1 MTQDLN
7 GVDIYD
13 CPYFEVDSSGRLK
26 FIKGA
31 YYDRTPE
38 SFKTMTEIYN
48 INRYCMWII
57 RQKDS
62 IDVSKYAAIVY
73 MNRVNEKIIRI
84 ENEYRKALKKSQ
96 EKKEEQLKNSIEKPG
111 RTYL

>member
-1 MTQDLN
+1 MTQNLN

-26 FIKGA
+26 FVRGV

-38 SFKTMTEIYN
+38 SFKTITEIYN
-48 INRYCMWII
+48 ISRYCMWII
-57 RQKDS
+57 NQKDS
-62 IDVSKYAAIVY
+62 SNVSKYAAIVY
-73 MNRVNEKIIRI
+73 MNRVNQKLLEI
-84 ENEYRKALKKSQ
+84 ESGLRNILKEVQDKNEEELKK
-96 EKKEEQLKNSIEKPG
+96 SIEKPG